1 MNLFERVVFAAFSAV
16 WLYGGVLPWTTAAGG
31 EPPLAPVITGQPQS
45 RLVGVGAPVFF
56 GAEASGGQPLA
67 CQWYFNGL
75 PLSGATNM
83 VLVIQAARL
92 VDAGVYQLAVNNS
105 AGSTSSARA
114 VLTVAPGPQIS
125 AIRVDPS
132 SVTLSFEIQPGT
144 NYLIYASPD
153 LAAWEQIG
161 MAAGDAGLVELKLP
175 RIYGPSSRAF
185 FRMGTSARYRP
196 TPAGMVQIP
205 AGWFTMGD
213 GFGEGDAAERPV
225 HLVFVE
231 ALCID
236 RTEVPKGLWDEVWLW
251 AVAHG
256 FSFDHPGSG
265 KAASHPVHS
274 VSWHDALKWCNARSE
289 REHRSP
295 AYYLDAGRTKVYRD
309 GRVDMPD
316 LYVDWQ
322 GGYRLP
328 TEAEWEKAARGGL
341 SGQRFPW
348 GNIISH
354 QQANYYSDG
363 GYSFDL
369 SAGRGYHPG
378 WQAGG
383 FPYTSPVGTFP
394 PNGYGLQDMAGNVW
408 EWCWDAEEAYGGT
421 SQVNPRGPAGGA
433 QRVARG
439 GFWASSAGKG
449 CRLAYRRFS
458 PPEHFDN
465 GLGFRCVLAA
475 KPAG

>member
-16 WLYGGVLPWTTAAGG
+16 WLYGGVLPWATAADG

-67 CQWYFNGL
+67 CQWFFNGL

-92 VDAGVYQLAVNNS
+92 VDAGVYQLAVKNS
-105 AGSTSSARA
+105 SGSTRSVRA

-153 LAAWEQIG
+153 LATWEQVG
-161 MAAGDAGLVELKLP
+161 MAGGAAGLVELKLP
-175 RIYGPSSRAF
+175 RIAGPSSRAF

-196 TPAGMVQIP
+196 APAGMVQIP

-213 GFGEGDAAERPV
+213 GFGEGDAAEGPV

-289 REHRSP
+289 RENRSP

-316 LYVDWQ
+316 LY
-322 GGYRLP
+322 
-328 TEAEWEKAARGGL
+328 
-341 SGQRFPW
+341 
-348 GNIISH
+348 
-354 QQANYYSDG
+354 
-363 GYSFDL
+363 
-369 SAGRGYHPG
+369 
-378 WQAGG
+378 
-383 FPYTSPVGTFP
+383 
-394 PNGYGLQDMAGNVW
+394 
-408 EWCWDAEEAYGGT
+408 
-421 SQVNPRGPAGGA
+421 
-433 QRVARG
+433 
-439 GFWASSAGKG
+439 G
-449 CRLAYRRFS
+449 C
-458 PPEHFDN
+458 
-465 GLGFRCVLAA
+465 
-475 KPAG
+475 